1 MANPYGSKLNLSDFG
16 FSGAGGDNIAGAAQT
31 AQLGN
36 IAAQIRRNK
45 PDYLGIMGAN
55 QEGYGMLKRQATKT
69 DAEVHATGIAA
80 ESQIEAAKIASNA
93 AKKAAAD
100 EARGSMIGSIIGAV
114 GTIGGAVIG
123 AAGGPAGVAAGAA
136 IGGSI
141 SGVAKA

>member
-16 FSGAGGDNIAGAAQT
+16 FSGAGGDGIAGAAQT

-69 DAEVHATGIAA
+69 DAEVHATGVAA
-80 ESQIEAAKIASNA
+80 ESEIEAAKITSA
-93 AKKAAAD
+93 AAVKAADKA
-100 EARGSMIGSIIGAV
+100 ASGAMKGALIGAV
-114 GTIGGAVIG
+114 GTIGGAILG
-123 AAGGPAGVAAGAA
+123 APGGPLGSMMGAKIAGGAT
-136 IGGSI
+136 GGL
-141 SGVAKA
+141 A

>member
-16 FSGAGGDNIAGAAQT
+16 FSGAGGDGIAGAAST

-36 IAAQIRRNK
+36 ISAQIRRNK

-69 DAEVHATGIAA
+69 DAEVHATGVAA
-80 ESQIEAAKIASNA
+80 EAEIKAAEIQAAA

-123 AAGGPAGVAAGAA
+123 AAGGPGGAMLGAKIGGAA
-136 IGGSI
+136 TGAIG
-141 SGVAKA
+141 